1 MTGWTRDGRC
11 VDYGNDSGSH
21 HICIDLKST
30 DPNFCEQTG
39 QPNWCSEQG
48 ECDFGDQTKVTENT
62 LCDREHWW
70 VVRDLFCDKSKA
82 LVIGAV
88 TLISLSQQGV
98 ERFPGPD
105 SCGAVSRHSEGGYV
119 SHLIKKSGMVSGL
132 VTKEN

>member
-1 MTGWTRDGRC
+1 M
-11 VDYGNDSGSH
+11 
-21 HICIDLKST
+21 
-30 DPNFCEQTG
+30 
-39 QPNWCSEQG
+39 
-48 ECDFGDQTKVTENT
+48 
-62 LCDREHWW
+62 
-70 VVRDLFCDKSKA
+70 RDLFCDESEA

-105 SCGAVSRHSEGGYV
+105 SCGAVSRHSEGRHV